1 MDFGLRRSAKIRSCV
16 LLMKACLRIQSMLAN
31 PTVGLVVVL
40 CWVVH
45 VPVLGQGTIDFD
57 NLGPN
62 GLDARVTFLDGTG
75 VGVGFTAQLFF
86 GPPGMPVESLQPL
99 LPTTTFQTGPADARG
114 YVVGRSGIPV
124 PGTFELEF
132 QTFVM
137 RAYNGSTWETS
148 TWRGE
153 SNPVTV
159 RLDGGTYP
167 SAYLYGLQPFHVVP
181 IPEPSVF
188 ALAVV
193 GGCLL
198 GLRRKPRRHA

>member
-1 MDFGLRRSAKIRSCV
+1 
-16 LLMKACLRIQSMLAN
+16 MKAFRLA
-31 PTVGLVVVL
+31 TLAKASVLVL
-40 CWVVH
+40 YWH
-45 VPVLGQGTIDFD
+45 LQTHAFGQGSIDFD

-86 GPPGMPVESLQPL
+86 GPPGTPVESLQPL
-99 LPTTTFQTGPADARG
+99 LPTTTFQTGPPDARG

-188 ALAVV
+188 ALAAV

-198 GLRRKPRRHA
+198 GLCRKPRRHA